1 MYYYKLTLRNGDC
14 YYIKDKEANINN
26 FMQTIARNDNWRDF
40 LLASN
45 KTLSYADYIPITR
58 FTFDTILEN
67 PLAQVDSYMQT
78 KKNIKNASV
87 NNFTSSSDVLTE
99 QVVNAY
105 LAELTP
111 RGKYLDAIAQVPQS
125 FREGTRRTQKKG

>member
-45 KTLSYADYIPITR
+45 KIYDVE
-58 FTFDTILEN
+58 FDTKRTEMNTVVLLTSEI
-67 PLAQVDSYMQT
+67 
-78 KKNIKNASV
+78 ISV
-87 NNFTSSSDVLTE
+87 E
-99 QVVNAY
+99 Y
-105 LAELTP
+105 LAELC
-111 RGKYLDAIAQVPQS
+111 D
-125 FREGTRRTQKKG
+125 